1 MVLGAMPFKSQ
12 NIDGLHKKILERNCE
27 LEDSEASENVL
38 DLIKKMLTIDPD
50 QRITLEQIVEH
61 PWMSDN
67 DMQQTFYKKTNDV
80 IANPEEFVLQKLI
93 HCGYPKDFILQ
104 SIHKQKLNHSFAC
117 YMSLAKDFE

>member
-1 MVLGAMPFKSQ
+1 
-12 NIDGLHKKILERNCE
+12 
-27 LEDSEASENVL
+27 
-38 DLIKKMLTIDPD
+38 
-50 QRITLEQIVEH
+50 
-61 PWMSDN
+61 MSDN

>member
-50 QRITLEQIVEH
+50 
-61 PWMSDN
+61 
-67 DMQQTFYKKTNDV
+67 
-80 IANPEEFVLQKLI
+80 
-93 HCGYPKDFILQ
+93 
-104 SIHKQKLNHSFAC
+104 
-117 YMSLAKDFE
+117 